1 MNQVLSVNSH
11 KVNVDIKVKGGD
23 TGGECTD
30 QESTVLILASPQT
43 PNSTSEEN
51 VNQLASKARDSLEK
65 KKKGLAGSSK
75 KHKKSGSS
83 RGGQVEVIFVLLCVF
98 LSIFL

>member
-1 MNQVLSVNSH
+1 
-11 KVNVDIKVKGGD
+11 
-23 TGGECTD
+23 
-30 QESTVLILASPQT
+30 LASPQT

-83 RGGQVEVIFVLLCVF
+83 RGGQVEVIFVLLFVF